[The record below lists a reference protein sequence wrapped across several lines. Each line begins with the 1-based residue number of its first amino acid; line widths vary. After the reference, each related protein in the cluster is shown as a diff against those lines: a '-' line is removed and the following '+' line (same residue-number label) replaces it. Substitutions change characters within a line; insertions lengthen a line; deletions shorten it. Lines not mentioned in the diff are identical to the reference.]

1 MSSVNVNGC
10 PKFFE
15 FLYSFKISI
24 ILCLIGIP
32 CQILELDPVV
42 LYSTMEECQ
51 KVAEAKMQEV
61 KTGFEA
67 QNFVITEIHSFC
79 EAVVDKNNL

>member
-1 MSSVNVNGC
+1 M
-10 PKFFE
+10 
-15 FLYSFKISI
+15 FKIAI

-32 CQILELDPVV
+32 CQILEQDPVV

-67 QNFVITEIHSFC
+67 QNFVIAEIHSFC

>member
-1 MSSVNVNGC
+1 M
-10 PKFFE
+10 
-15 FLYSFKISI
+15 
-24 ILCLIGIP
+24 
-32 CQILELDPVV
+32 V

-67 QNFVITEIHSFC
+67 QNFVIAEMHSFC

>member
-1 MSSVNVNGC
+1 M
-10 PKFFE
+10 
-15 FLYSFKISI
+15 FKIAI

-32 CQILELDPVV
+32 CQILEQDPVV